1 MKKFLLLLLIIFS
14 ANATAR
20 AAENPSCVLMKF
32 TDDTRFDLV
41 ESAAS
46 LSDLVMEKLIASKK
60 FRLME
65 TNPIEENMEIKLY
78 NEKLRDLK
86 FLEEAVKKAE
96 EPAEIPI
103 SENPEIETPEDLKV
117 DAENL
122 NITKEKSVEESA
134 TEDLKIDAENLNV
147 IKEKIVEESATEDL
161 KINAENLNVTEE
173 KIDEVKKVEPRV
185 IDLTPLFEGV
195 GFDEKR
201 AQSIST
207 AQTGQIIDPEITAA
221 IGKAHNAEY
230 LIQGTIINLGTGNW
244 WNEDFENISNALN
257 TFSGLANTSV
267 PLGMVG
273 DVLSG
278 LDVGKIGVGVQCDL
292 RVIKAETGEV
302 VWSKRVVGVHDQVSL
317 SLSVISIGNRK
328 LNNNFYAKAMDK
340 AAQKIVDALV
350 ADSKNIFQ

>member
-1 MKKFLLLLLIIFS
+1 MKKIFLTLLLIFLTT
-14 ANATAR
+14 ATAS
-20 AAENPSCVLMKF
+20 AAESPSCILMKF

-41 ESAAS
+41 ESADS

-65 TNPIEENMEIKLY
+65 TNPIEEDIEIKLY

-86 FLEEAVKKAE
+86 FLEDAVRKAE
-96 EPAEIPI
+96 EPVEIPTV
-103 SENPEIETPEDLKV
+103 ENPKIETPE
-117 DAENL
+117 N
-122 NITKEKSVEESA
+122 
-134 TEDLKIDAENLNV
+134 LKIDAENL
-147 IKEKIVEESATEDL
+147 K
-161 KINAENLNVTEE
+161 VTEE
-173 KIDEVKKVEPRV
+173 KVDEVKKVEPRV

-201 AQSIST
+201 AQSIAT

-230 LIQGTIINLGTGNW
+230 LIQGTIINLGTGAW
-244 WNEDFENISNALN
+244 WNEDFEKISNALN
-257 TFSGLANTSV
+257 MFSGVANTSI

-278 LDVGKIGVGVQCDL
+278 IDVGRIGVGVQCDL

-302 VWSKRVVGVHDQVSL
+302 VWSKRVVGVNDQVNL
-317 SLSVISIGNRK
+317 SLGIVSFGNRK
-328 LNNNFYAKAMDK
+328 LNNNYYTKAMDK
-340 AAQKIVDALV
+340 AAQKIVEALV
-350 ADSKNIFQ
+350 ADSKNIFL

>member
-1 MKKFLLLLLIIFS
+1 MKKFLLLLTIIFS
-14 ANATAR
+14 VSATAS

-65 TNPIEENMEIKLY
+65 TNPIEEDIEIKLY
-78 NEKLRDLK
+78 NEKLRDLR

-96 EPAEIPI
+96 EPVEIPTV
-103 SENPEIETPEDLKV
+103 ENPKIDTPEDLKV
-117 DAENL
+117 DAEKL
-122 NITKEKSVEESA
+122 KSVKEPVI
-134 TEDLKIDAENLNV
+134 EDL
-147 IKEKIVEESATEDL
+147 
-161 KINAENLNVTEE
+161 

-201 AQSIST
+201 AQSIAT
-207 AQTGQIIDPEITAA
+207 AQTGQIIDPEITSA

-302 VWSKRVVGVHDQVSL
+302 VWSKRVVGVHDQVNL
-317 SLSVISIGNRK
+317 SLGIVSFGNRK
-328 LNNNFYAKAMDK
+328 LNNNFYAKAMDR
-340 AAQKIVDALV
+340 AAQKIVDSLV
-350 ADSKNIFQ
+350 ADSKNIFR

>member
-1 MKKFLLLLLIIFS
+1 MKKFLLLLTIIFS
-14 ANATAR
+14 VSATAS

-65 TNPIEENMEIKLY
+65 TNPIEEDIEIKLY
-78 NEKLRDLK
+78 NEKLRDLR
-86 FLEEAVKKAE
+86 FLEEAVKKAK
-96 EPAEIPI
+96 EPVEIPTV
-103 SENPEIETPEDLKV
+103 ENPKIDTPEDLKV
-117 DAENL
+117 DAEKL
-122 NITKEKSVEESA
+122 KSVKEPVI
-134 TEDLKIDAENLNV
+134 EDLKIDA
-147 IKEKIVEESATEDL
+147 
-161 KINAENLNVTEE
+161 
-173 KIDEVKKVEPRV
+173 VKKVEPRV

-201 AQSIST
+201 AQSIAT
-207 AQTGQIIDPEITAA
+207 AQTGQIIDPEITSA

-273 DVLSG
+273 DILSG

-302 VWSKRVVGVHDQVSL
+302 VWSKRVVGVHDQVNL
-317 SLSVISIGNRK
+317 SLGIVSFGNRK
-328 LNNNFYAKAMDK
+328 LNNNFYAKAMDR
-340 AAQKIVDALV
+340 AAQKIVDSLV
-350 ADSKNIFQ
+350 ADSKNIFR

>member
-1 MKKFLLLLLIIFS
+1 MKKFLLLLTIIFS
-14 ANATAR
+14 VSATAS

-65 TNPIEENMEIKLY
+65 TNPIEEDIEIKLY
-78 NEKLRDLK
+78 NEKLRDLR

-96 EPAEIPI
+96 EPVEIPTV
-103 SENPEIETPEDLKV
+103 ENPKIDTPEDLKV
-117 DAENL
+117 DAEKL
-122 NITKEKSVEESA
+122 KSVKEPVI
-134 TEDLKIDAENLNV
+134 EDLKIDA
-147 IKEKIVEESATEDL
+147 
-161 KINAENLNVTEE
+161 
-173 KIDEVKKVEPRV
+173 VKKVEPRV

-201 AQSIST
+201 AQSIAT
-207 AQTGQIIDPEITAA
+207 AQTGQIIDPEITSA

-273 DVLSG
+273 DILSG

-302 VWSKRVVGVHDQVSL
+302 VWSKRVVGVHDQVNL
-317 SLSVISIGNRK
+317 SLGIVSFGNRK
-328 LNNNFYAKAMDK
+328 LNNNFYAKAMDR
-340 AAQKIVDALV
+340 AAQKIVDLLV
-350 ADSKNIFQ
+350 ADSKNIFR

>member
-1 MKKFLLLLLIIFS
+1 MKKIFLTLMLIFFTT
-14 ANATAR
+14 ATAR

-41 ESAAS
+41 ESADS

-65 TNPIEENMEIKLY
+65 TNPIEEDIEIKLY

-86 FLEEAVKKAE
+86 FLEDAVKKAE
-96 EPAEIPI
+96 EPV
-103 SENPEIETPEDLKV
+103 EIETSEDLKV
-117 DAENL
+117 
-122 NITKEKSVEESA
+122 
-134 TEDLKIDAENLNV
+134 
-147 IKEKIVEESATEDL
+147 
-161 KINAENLNVTEE
+161 TEE
-173 KIDEVKKVEPRV
+173 KVDTENLKVAEEKVDEVKKVEPRV

-201 AQSIST
+201 AQSIAT

-230 LIQGTIINLGTGNW
+230 LIQGTIINLGTGSW
-244 WNEDFENISNALN
+244 WNEDFEKISNALN
-257 TFSGLANTSV
+257 MVSGLANTSV

-278 LDVGKIGVGVQCDL
+278 IDVGRIGVGVQCDL

-302 VWSKRVVGVHDQVSL
+302 VWSKRVVGVNDQVNL
-317 SLSVISIGNRK
+317 SLGIVSFGNRK
-328 LNNNFYAKAMDK
+328 LNNNYYTKAMDK

>member
-1 MKKFLLLLLIIFS
+1 MKKIFLLLTIIFS
-14 ANATAR
+14 LSSTAS

-65 TNPIEENMEIKLY
+65 TDPIEEDIEIKLY
-78 NEKLRDLK
+78 NEKLRDLR
-86 FLEEAVKKAE
+86 FLEEAIKKSE
-96 EPAEIPI
+96 VPAEIPKI
-103 SENPEIETPEDLKV
+103 DTPEDLK
-117 DAENL
+117 
-122 NITKEKSVEESA
+122 ITEVK
-134 TEDLKIDAENLNV
+134 TP
-147 IKEKIVEESATEDL
+147 
-161 KINAENLNVTEE
+161 KIN
-173 KIDEVKKVEPRV
+173 
-185 IDLTPLFEGV
+185 LTPLFEGV

-201 AQSIST
+201 AQSIAT
-207 AQTGQIIDPEITAA
+207 AQVGQIIDPAITSE
-221 IGKAHNAEY
+221 IGKQHNAEY

-244 WNEDFENISNALN
+244 WSDDFEKISTAMNAL
-257 TFSGLANTSV
+257 SGLANTSV

-273 DVLSG
+273 DILSG
-278 LDVGKIGVGVQCDL
+278 IDVGKIGVGVQCDL

-302 VWSKRVVGVHDQVSL
+302 VWSKRVVGVHDQVNL
-317 SLSVISIGNRK
+317 SLGVVSIGSRK

-350 ADSKNIFQ
+350 EDSKNIFQ

>member
-1 MKKFLLLLLIIFS
+1 MKKFLLLLTIIFS
-14 ANATAR
+14 VSATAS

-65 TNPIEENMEIKLY
+65 TNPIEEDIEIKLY
-78 NEKLRDLK
+78 NEKLRDLR

-96 EPAEIPI
+96 EPVEIPTV
-103 SENPEIETPEDLKV
+103 ENPKIDTPEDLKV

-122 NITKEKSVEESA
+122 KSVKEPVI
-134 TEDLKIDAENLNV
+134 EDL
-147 IKEKIVEESATEDL
+147 
-161 KINAENLNVTEE
+161 

-201 AQSIST
+201 AQSIAT
-207 AQTGQIIDPEITAA
+207 AQTGQIIDPEITSA

-302 VWSKRVVGVHDQVSL
+302 VWSKRVVGVHDQVNL
-317 SLSVISIGNRK
+317 SLGIVSFGNRK

-340 AAQKIVDALV
+340 AAQKIVDSLV
-350 ADSKNIFQ
+350 EDSKNIFR

>member
-1 MKKFLLLLLIIFS
+1 MKKFLLLLTIIFS
-14 ANATAR
+14 VSATAS

-65 TNPIEENMEIKLY
+65 TNPIEEDIEIKLY
-78 NEKLRDLK
+78 NEKLRDLR

-96 EPAEIPI
+96 EPVEIPTV
-103 SENPEIETPEDLKV
+103 ENPKIDTPEDLKV
-117 DAENL
+117 DAEKL
-122 NITKEKSVEESA
+122 KSVKEPVI
-134 TEDLKIDAENLNV
+134 EDL
-147 IKEKIVEESATEDL
+147 
-161 KINAENLNVTEE
+161 

-207 AQTGQIIDPEITAA
+207 AQTGQIIDPEITSA

-302 VWSKRVVGVHDQVSL
+302 VWSKRVVGVHDQVNL
-317 SLSVISIGNRK
+317 SLGIVSFGNRK
-328 LNNNFYAKAMDK
+328 LNNNFYAKAMDR
-340 AAQKIVDALV
+340 AAQKIVDSLV
-350 ADSKNIFQ
+350 ADSKNIFR

>member
-1 MKKFLLLLLIIFS
+1 MKKFLLLLTIIFS
-14 ANATAR
+14 VSATAS

-65 TNPIEENMEIKLY
+65 TNPIEEDIEIKLY
-78 NEKLRDLK
+78 NEKLRDLR

-96 EPAEIPI
+96 EPVEIPTV
-103 SENPEIETPEDLKV
+103 ENPKIDTPEDLKV

-122 NITKEKSVEESA
+122 KSVKEPVI
-134 TEDLKIDAENLNV
+134 EDL
-147 IKEKIVEESATEDL
+147 
-161 KINAENLNVTEE
+161 

-201 AQSIST
+201 AQSIAT
-207 AQTGQIIDPEITAA
+207 AQTGQIIDPEITSA

-302 VWSKRVVGVHDQVSL
+302 VWSKRVVGVHDQVNL
-317 SLSVISIGNRK
+317 SLGIVSFGNRK

-340 AAQKIVDALV
+340 AAQKIVDSLV
-350 ADSKNIFQ
+350 ADSKNIFR